1 MVKRCGVCGTTNDD
15 NAVSCWNCDTVLSKN
30 KSFKE
35 AIFGP
40 SSPSQ
45 PYRVMPGGTLIA
57 AARKKKPATKKKVP
71 AKKKKT
77 AKKKIVHTKKTKKVR
92 RK

>member
-1 MVKRCGVCGTTNDD
+1 MVKQCSVCGTTNDD
-15 NAVSCWNCDTVLSKN
+15 NAVSCWNCDTVLPKN

-35 AIFGP
+35 MIFGP

-45 PYRVMPGGTLIA
+45 PYRVMPGGTLIT
-57 AARKKKPATKKKVP
+57 ARPKKPATKKKGL
-71 AKKKKT
+71 AKKKKPV
-77 AKKKIVHTKKTKKVR
+77 KKKIVHTKKTKKVK